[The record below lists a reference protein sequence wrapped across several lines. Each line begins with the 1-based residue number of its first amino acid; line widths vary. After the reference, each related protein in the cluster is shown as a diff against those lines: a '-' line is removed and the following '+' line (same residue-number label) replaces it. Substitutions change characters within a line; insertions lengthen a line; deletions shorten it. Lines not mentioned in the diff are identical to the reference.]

1 MRVGERGPGGGGGRG
16 PDSGTVRAAPGSH
29 HPATRHRGG
38 RQSACIVRAPRESRR
53 PWGRSTGQ
61 GGGGCGGRA
70 KSSACLSSR
79 RDPLRPSL
87 RFRLLLLRSFPPLPA
102 QDPRQECRGG
112 EGRNQGARGAR
123 FACGGAGERAPRTA
137 LCNPALACRARS
149 PLRLAGWQAGRP
161 PAPSR
166 SLLRA
171 RPRLLGRLGQSELG
185 SCPSPPAPPNQHA
198 LSSVDPLALRLTPL
212 APPPLI
218 SLLQSPEALGSV
230 PPAFSNP
237 GSAPKLG
244 PWRPPPGRAFVIVGT
259 SAQADPTEAGAC
271 SGQ

>member
-1 MRVGERGPGGGGGRG
+1 MRRESEKQRVPLLAPGPPPPLTPLSPPPPSFLPSAPRPRPQAGVQGRG
-16 PDSGTVRAAPGSH
+16 GKESGCSRREVCLRWSWGARPPHRALQPGPRLPRSPAAP
-29 HPATRHRGG
+29 
-38 RQSACIVRAPRESRR
+38 
-53 PWGRSTGQ
+53 
-61 GGGGCGGRA
+61 
-70 KSSACLSSR
+70 
-79 RDPLRPSL
+79 
-87 RFRLLLLRSFPPLPA
+87 
-102 QDPRQECRGG
+102 
-112 EGRNQGARGAR
+112 
-123 FACGGAGERAPRTA
+123 
-137 LCNPALACRARS
+137 
-149 PLRLAGWQAGRP
+149 AGWQAGRP

>member
-29 HPATRHRGG
+29 HLATRHRGG

-137 LCNPALACRARS
+137 LCNPALACRARP
-149 PLRLAGWQAGRP
+149 PLRLAGRQVGRP
-161 PAPSR
+161 LPRAPSC
-166 SLLRA
+166 A
-171 RPRLLGRLGQSELG
+171 LGHAS
-185 SCPSPPAPPNQHA
+185 SADSANPS
-198 LSSVDPLALRLTPL
+198 L
-212 APPPLI
+212 APVRLPPRHPINML
-218 SLLQSPEALGSV
+218 SPRST
-230 PPAFSNP
+230 
-237 GSAPKLG
+237 
-244 PWRPPPGRAFVIVGT
+244 R
-259 SAQADPTEAGAC
+259 
-271 SGQ
+271 